1 MTTDVTSAHTFR
13 ANLIPSQIVVLRTA
27 TGTQAIEAERIRCF
41 ISDGKNSLLHFGDEA
56 KTLTVFHSL
65 KELEQEHSAASTLVR
80 CNQSLI
86 VNLAYCPCWKSIG
99 KEAIVRVMEYGVP
112 KSYPVSRTYKAEFIR
127 RWREYYEKQ

>member
-1 MTTDVTSAHTFR
+1 MTTDATSIHTFR
-13 ANLIPSQIVVLRTA
+13 AKFIPSATVILRTA
-27 TGTQAIEAERIRCF
+27 TGTQAIKTERIRCCTT
-41 ISDGKNSLLHFGDEA
+41 DGKNSLLHFSDEA

-65 KELEQEHSAASTLVR
+65 KELEQKSDATSTLVR

-86 VNLAYCPCWKSIG
+86 VNLAYCASWKSIG
-99 KEAIVRVMEYGVP
+99 KKAIVRVMECGVP